1 MNVDKS
7 NRADIGKLT
16 HRWLNSK
23 VILLKICGSFLIIVG
38 IIIFRISVRDTLT
51 LLNMAFG
58 IELLQEASVSGFSA
72 IGAIKAVVGGL
83 LGLGGIFIFIYAR
96 KLRAAAFA
104 KSTEQDSRPPVLYLR
119 SFKDDPVMSRPG
131 LFHITIPSVTTIEEQ
146 LAMVLNEI
154 GPVTAIGKPGERLPA
169 LGARRLYVD
178 DADWQEKVSELMAQ
192 SRLVIFRLAK
202 TEGFWWELER
212 AAATVSPERLV
223 LLVPFKQKEY
233 DAFKAKADSLFANPL
248 PDYAGRNNGFLG
260 LTGLIYFD
268 ADGAAYFTQ
277 FASLWSPKSLIYG
290 RIRKPLLPYFK
301 QVLQPV
307 FSNLNVPW
315 SQPKAS
321 LFALILSAFGFVAL
335 VGAIGWFGY
344 LIFSNERT
352 SSIDPAF
359 LPCVERYD
367 HPEIKS
373 AMSGYSPEQ
382 AMQKAKQ
389 LSVKGLHRLDN
400 EALLS
405 RALIFSK
412 FLSEADIHLC
422 SRLVKG
428 TITAKE
434 IQFLVGKLD
443 PQSRDLFCDI
453 AFAATIAELRQISPP
468 ISLTESEIEKAFLNL
483 MQSVPEQEADRL
495 INVFNTIDQATDSD
509 VCWLGKTLYGT
520 ISAMEE
526 PYRSHM
532 ARALVME

>member
-1 MNVDKS
+1 MNDDKS

-16 HRWLNSK
+16 YRWTNSK
-23 VILLKICGSFLIIVG
+23 VILLKICGSFLILAGIV
-38 IIIFRISVRDTLT
+38 IFRITVRDTLT
-51 LLNMAFG
+51 LLNLAFG
-58 IELLQEASVSGFSA
+58 LELLKEATVSGFST
-72 IGAIKAVVGGL
+72 IGAVKGAVGGL
-83 LGLGGIFIFIYAR
+83 LGLGGILIFIYAR
-96 KLRAAAFA
+96 KLRAAALS
-104 KSTEQDSRPPVLYLR
+104 KSVEQDSRPPVLYLR

-131 LFHITIPSVTTIEEQ
+131 LFHITVPSVTTIEEQ

-154 GPVTAIGKPGERLPA
+154 GPFTAIGKPGERLPA

-178 DADWQEKVSELMAQ
+178 DADWQKKVSELMAQ

-223 LLVPFKQKEY
+223 LLVPFKKKEY

-248 PDYAGRNNGFLG
+248 PDYAGRYNGYLG

-268 ADGAAYFTQ
+268 ADGATHFTQ
-277 FASLWSPKSLIYG
+277 FASIWSPKSLIYG

-301 QVLQPV
+301 QVLRPV
-307 FSNLNVPW
+307 FNNLDVPW
-315 SQPKAS
+315 NQPKAS
-321 LFALILSAFGFVAL
+321 LVALMVSAFGLVAL

-344 LIFSNERT
+344 SIFSNERT

-359 LPCVERYD
+359 LSCVEKYD
-367 HPEIKS
+367 NPEIKS
-373 AMSGYSPEQ
+373 ALSGYSPNEV
-382 AMQKAKQ
+382 MQQAKQ
-389 LSVKGLHRLDN
+389 LAAKGLHRLDN

-405 RALIFSK
+405 RTLIFSK
-412 FLSEADIHLC
+412 FLSEADIHVC

-428 TITAKE
+428 TITAQD

-443 PQSRDLFCDI
+443 SQSRDLFCDI
-453 AFAATIAELRQISPP
+453 TFAATMAELRQISPP
-468 ISLTESEIEKAFLNL
+468 VSLTESEIEKAFLKL
-483 MQSVPEQEADRL
+483 IQSVPEQEADRL
-495 INVFNTIDQATDSD
+495 INVFDKIDQASDSD

-520 ISAMEE
+520 VNSMEE

>member
-1 MNVDKS
+1 MNDDKS

-38 IIIFRISVRDTLT
+38 IIILRISVRDTLT

-223 LLVPFKQKEY
+223 LLVPFKQKE
-233 DAFKAKADSLFANPL
+233 S
-248 PDYAGRNNGFLG
+248 
-260 LTGLIYFD
+260 
-268 ADGAAYFTQ
+268 
-277 FASLWSPKSLIYG
+277 
-290 RIRKPLLPYFK
+290 
-301 QVLQPV
+301 
-307 FSNLNVPW
+307 
-315 SQPKAS
+315 
-321 LFALILSAFGFVAL
+321 
-335 VGAIGWFGY
+335 
-344 LIFSNERT
+344 
-352 SSIDPAF
+352 
-359 LPCVERYD
+359 
-367 HPEIKS
+367 EIKS

-405 RALIFSK
+405 RSLIFSK

-428 TITAKE
+428 TITAKD
-434 IQFLVGKLD
+434 IQFLVGRLD
-443 PQSRDLFCDI
+443 SQSRDLFCDI
-453 AFAATIAELRQISPP
+453 TFAATMAELKQISPP
-468 ISLTESEIEKAFLNL
+468 VSLTESEIEKAFLNL

-520 ISAMEE
+520 VNAMEE